1 MNGQELPSP
10 QICLIPGGKNGTLT
24 SSAVQFIPTV

>member
-10 QICLIPGGKNGTLT
+10 QICLTPGGKNDTLT
-24 SSAVQFIPTV
+24 SFAVQFILTV